1 MLVISDSLEIYLALS
16 IAVFKNFVLIFLIQT
31 EDLGI
36 TDLMERM
43 KRLTEED
50 EGSEMTQEEL
60 LKQFEK
66 VEHQTAECKTC
77 FAH

>member
-1 MLVISDSLEIYLALS
+1 MFQS
-16 IAVFKNFVLIFLIQT
+16 N

-66 VEHQTAECKTC
+66 VEHQTAECKYPRGR
-77 FAH
+77 

>member
-1 MLVISDSLEIYLALS
+1 MLVVECEY
-16 IAVFKNFVLIFLIQT
+16 KTYFLCFQFH

-50 EGSEMTQEEL
+50 EAAEMTQEEL

-66 VEHQTAECKTC
+66 VESQTAERK
-77 FAH
+77 HSL